1 MLLKSKKV
9 IILLLIIATA
19 IMMVFYF
26 LQKTPS
32 ADLPVAKNGF
42 IDLSD
47 WNFDKDGNI
56 KLDGEWEFYW
66 GSLLTPDDFATAK
79 PNSSI
84 YPDGYIKV
92 PSPWKGKIGNA
103 QLSDNGVATYRL
115 KVRLGSVNTMYGI
128 KTTSIRMSNII
139 FVDGLEVGKRG
150 NPAMSYKDGY
160 IMANTPYVTF
170 FHPKSNELEVIVQV
184 ADFDYRAG
192 GIVQSIYLGKRTD
205 IFVMAGRFNFFNG
218 FVAACLLIT
227 GIYYLFV
234 YLGRRKDLS
243 LMYYSAY
250 AITFSFFELAYGEKI
265 LNQMFPD
272 IPEVII
278 TKVLN
283 ILLYASII
291 FICLFIK
298 SITGKLLPDW
308 FTRTVV
314 IVMGGYIVLLSVLP
328 IKMSLSVQDI
338 FLLFGMTVYVF
349 ILAFLVFAVVQEQY
363 GNLGRNGFI
372 QLIIALTCVLIYFAD
387 GVIYINNMKN
397 DNYIGY
403 AALLLFIA
411 MISSMLS
418 QQYNNA
424 YNTIERMSV
433 KLLESDRLKD
443 EFLVNTSHELK
454 TPLHGIINI
463 TRSVLESA
471 SGTIAEKQKESL
483 NFVVTI
489 AKRLSSL
496 INDIIDF
503 QNLKNHTLHMD
514 IRVFDLHAPVQ
525 VVLEVLKYMRAEK
538 ELSLVNRIP
547 PGTFFV
553 RADENRLRQII
564 YNLVGNA
571 LKYTERGKVEIMAWA
586 DENRIVVSV
595 EDTGMGIPE
604 ASQESIF
611 LPFDHTG
618 NTGASEYRSSG
629 LGLPISR
636 RLAEHMGGKLLLDWS
651 VPGKGSRFIFTL
663 PSDSGKEAADKSAA
677 AAAYLQYGADTEEAA
692 QKSAHSRFY
701 TILLVDDEVSNIR
714 VLTDMFREE
723 DYETVVAYNGGQALE
738 MIRQNR
744 NISLVLLDVMMPG
757 MSGFEVC
764 RKIREE
770 YSLSDLPVL
779 LLTVRNTP
787 QDIETGFKAGAN
799 DFVAKP
805 FNARELR
812 ARVSTLIMLRRS
824 VGEAVANEMAF
835 LQSQIKPH
843 FLYNALSTIMN
854 LCYTDGEKA
863 GNLLASLSE
872 YLKKSFD
879 IDSTACSS
887 SLESELELTKAYTD
901 IEQARFR
908 ERLKMVYRIDSSLP
922 ELRILPLTI
931 QPLVENAVRH
941 GIMPR
946 ESGGTVTLSVQKAGE
961 FVEVCVEDDGVGFTD
976 AEAVLKKEA
985 GNKKQRNGVGLSN
998 IQRRLVNS
1006 YGSGL
1011 WVNSSEETGTRVTFH
1026 IPLDMKDRNHEH
1038 ENNGE

>member
-1 MLLKSKKV
+1 MIKLLKSKKV
-9 IILLLIIATA
+9 IILLLIIVTA

-32 ADLPVAKNGF
+32 ADLPVAKNGY

-47 WNFDKDGNI
+47 WNFDKNGNI

-84 YPDGYIKV
+84 SPDGYIKV

-103 QLSDNGVATYRL
+103 QLSDKGVATYRL

-128 KTTSIRMSNII
+128 KTTSIRMSNKI
-139 FVDGLEVGKRG
+139 FVDGFEVGKSG
-150 NPAMSYKDGY
+150 YPAMSYKDGY

-170 FHPKSNELEVIVQV
+170 FNPRSNDLEIIVQV
-184 ADFDYRAG
+184 ADFDYREG
-192 GIVQSIYLGKRTD
+192 GIVQSIYLGKRSD
-205 IFVMAGRFNFFNG
+205 IVVMAGRLNFFNG
-218 FVAACLLIT
+218 FVAACLIIT

-234 YLGRRKDLS
+234 YIGRRKDLS
-243 LMYYSAY
+243 LLYYSAY

-265 LNQMFPD
+265 FLQMFPD
-272 IPEVII
+272 IPVVLAL
-278 TKVLN
+278 KVQDM
-283 ILLYASII
+283 LLYASII

-298 SITGKLLPDW
+298 KITGKLLPDW

-314 IVMGGYIVLLSVLP
+314 TVLGGYMVLLSVLP
-328 IKMSLSVQDI
+328 LRISTSVENI

-349 ILAFLVFAVVQEQY
+349 ILIFLAFAVVQEQY
-363 GNLGRNGFI
+363 GNLGRNGVI
-372 QLIIALTCVLIYFAD
+372 QLVIALTCVLIYFAD
-387 GVIYINNMKN
+387 GVIYVNNMKN

-403 AALLLFIA
+403 AALLFFIV

-433 KLLESDRLKD
+433 KLLELDRLKD

-471 SGTIAEKQKESL
+471 SGTIAEKQEDSL
-483 NFVVTI
+483 NFVITI

-514 IRVFDLHAPVQ
+514 IRVFDLNAPVQ

-571 LKYTERGKVEIMAWA
+571 MKYTERGRIEIRAWA

-595 EDTGMGIPE
+595 EDTGIGIPE
-604 ASQESIF
+604 ELQERIF
-611 LPFDHTG
+611 LPFDHAV
-618 NTGASEYRSSG
+618 NTGASEYSSSG

-636 RLAEHMGGKLLLDWS
+636 QLAEHMGGNLRLDWS
-651 VPGKGSRFIFTL
+651 VPGKGSRFVFTM
-663 PSDSGKEAADKSAA
+663 PSASGEEAVYTSAA
-677 AAAYLQYGADTEEAA
+677 PAVKLQYGEDPEESP
-692 QKSAHSRFY
+692 QKSTHSRLY

-714 VLTDMFREE
+714 ILTDMFHEE
-723 DYETVVAYNGGQALE
+723 DYETVVAHNGAQALE

-779 LLTVRNTP
+779 LLTVRNT
-787 QDIETGFKAGAN
+787 QDDIEAGFRAGAN

-805 FNARELR
+805 FDAKELR
-812 ARVSTLIMLRRS
+812 ARVRTLLMLRKS
-824 VGEAVANEMAF
+824 VSEALSNEMAF

-854 LCYTDGEKA
+854 FCYSDGEKA

-879 IDSTACSS
+879 IDNTASST
-887 SLESELELTKAYTD
+887 SLESELQLTKAYTD

-908 ERLKMVYRIDSSLP
+908 DRLKMVYKIDESLP

-931 QPLVENAVRH
+931 QPLVENAIRH

-961 FVEVCVEDDGVGFTD
+961 FVEVCVEDNGVGFTD
-976 AEAVLKKEA
+976 AEAVLKKE
-985 GNKKQRNGVGLSN
+985 GGKIKQRSGVGLAN
-998 IQRRLVNS
+998 IQRRLMNS
-1006 YGSGL
+1006 YGSRL
-1011 WVNSSEETGTRVTFH
+1011 LINSTEGTGTKVTFH
-1026 IPLDMKDRNHEH
+1026 IPLEMMEQ
-1038 ENNGE
+1038 E